1 MGCQSTFT
9 PPLKAFLLSSSS
21 LSQSSGKLAN
31 ADLILASASPRR
43 SDLLHQIGVRFVVA
57 AEDIDERQRPAEQA
71 VDYVGRLALEKAQAG
86 YRRSETEL
94 PVLGADTVVLC
105 QGEIFSKPANAD
117 EAIAMLQALSGA
129 THEVF
134 SGVAI
139 VNAHKSELVVSKTSV
154 TFRTI
159 SPQDCLKYWQ
169 TGEPEGKAGAYAI
182 QGFGATFVAHLEGS
196 YSGVVG
202 LPLLETQQLL
212 EKFNIPIWQQ
222 PSA

>member
-1 MGCQSTFT
+1 M
-9 PPLKAFLLSSSS
+9 SSSS

-105 QGEIFSKPANAD
+105 QGEIFSKPASAD

-129 THEVF
+129 THEVL

-202 LPLLETQQLL
+202 LPLLRNPAVIR
-212 EKFNIPIWQQ
+212 KI
-222 PSA
+222 

>member
-1 MGCQSTFT
+1 MS
-9 PPLKAFLLSSSS
+9 LSS
-21 LSQSSGKLAN
+21 LSQSSGELAN

-43 SDLLHQIGVRFVVA
+43 SDLLQQIGVRFVVA
-57 AEDIDERQRPAEQA
+57 AEDIDESRRPAEQA
-71 VDYVGRLALEKAQAG
+71 VEYVGRLALEKAQAG
-86 YRRSETEL
+86 YRRSDTEL
-94 PVLGADTVVLC
+94 PVLGADTIVLC
-105 QGEIFSKPANAD
+105 QGEIFGKPANAD

-129 THEVF
+129 THQVL

-139 VNAHKSELVVSKTSV
+139 VNAHKSELVVAKTSV

-159 SPQDCLKYWQ
+159 SLQDCLTYWQ
-169 TGEPEGKAGAYAI
+169 TGEPAGKAGAYAI

-212 EKFNIPIWQQ
+212 EIFNVPIWQQ
-222 PSA
+222 LNA

>member
-1 MGCQSTFT
+1 MKEAGTPFRLAAELARLDLAADRPVGCQSTFT

-21 LSQSSGKLAN
+21 LSQSSEELAT

-43 SDLLHQIGVRFVVA
+43 SDLLHQIGVHFVVA

-94 PVLGADTVVLC
+94 PVLGAHTIVLC
-105 QGEIFSKPANAD
+105 QGKIFGKPANAD
-117 EAIAMLQALSGA
+117 EAMAMLQALSGA
-129 THEVF
+129 THEVL

-154 TFRTI
+154 TFPRFKNK
-159 SPQDCLKYWQ
+159 PLKN
-169 TGEPEGKAGAYAI
+169 
-182 QGFGATFVAHLEGS
+182 
-196 YSGVVG
+196 
-202 LPLLETQQLL
+202 
-212 EKFNIPIWQQ
+212 EKKSRYFPKIP
-222 PSA
+222 

>member
-105 QGEIFSKPANAD
+105 QGEIFSKPASAD
-117 EAIAMLQALSGA
+117 EAI
-129 THEVF
+129 
-134 SGVAI
+134 VA
-139 VNAHKSELVVSKTSV
+139 
-154 TFRTI
+154 
-159 SPQDCLKYWQ
+159 
-169 TGEPEGKAGAYAI
+169 G
-182 QGFGATFVAHLEGS
+182 
-196 YSGVVG
+196 
-202 LPLLETQQLL
+202 
-212 EKFNIPIWQQ
+212 PIGGH
-222 PSA
+222 S

>member
-1 MGCQSTFT
+1 
-9 PPLKAFLLSSSS
+9 
-21 LSQSSGKLAN
+21 LSQSSEELAT

-43 SDLLHQIGVRFVVA
+43 SDLLHQIGVHFVVA

-94 PVLGADTVVLC
+94 PVLGADTIVLC
-105 QGEIFSKPANAD
+105 QGKIFGKPANAD
-117 EAIAMLQALSGA
+117 EAMAMLQALSGA
-129 THEVF
+129 THEVL

-169 TGEPEGKAGAYAI
+169 RANLRAK
-182 QGFGATFVAHLEGS
+182 QGLMAFRDLAQSLWLTSREVIVGWWVCRYWKPSS
-196 YSGVVG
+196 Y
-202 LPLLETQQLL
+202 
-212 EKFNIPIWQQ
+212 
-222 PSA
+222 